1 MTNVIQNTP
10 ETAIRLTGATVRY
23 RQRHSFFRHSYH
35 VALDALDFDVLRG
48 ETLGVIGRNGCG
60 KSTLLKLLAG
70 IYTPDD
76 GVVETFGN
84 RVSLLTLTAGFDPEL
99 SGYENAIL
107 SGMLLGNS
115 KASVMKLL
123 DQIFEF
129 SELEKAIY
137 QPLKTYSSGM
147 RARLG
152 FAIAI
157 IVNTDVLL
165 IDEIL
170 GVGDVKFRQKAI
182 RTLANRVNSDQTV
195 VLVSHSGRRIKKLC
209 KRAIWLEDG
218 AIKEAGNSAKVV
230 KAYET
235 ALANEE

>member
-1 MTNVIQNTP
+1 MAINDIH
-10 ETAIRLTGATVRY
+10 ETAIKLTGVSVRY
-23 RQRHSFFRHSYH
+23 RQRHSFFRHTYH
-35 VALDALDFDVLRG
+35 VALESLDFEVRKG

-70 IYTPDD
+70 IYTPDE
-76 GVVETFGN
+76 GEVERFGN
-84 RVSLLTLTAGFDPEL
+84 RASLLTLTAGFDPEL

-115 KASVMKLL
+115 KAVVMTLL
-123 DQIFEF
+123 DKIFEF
-129 SELEKAIY
+129 SELKQAIY

-170 GVGDVKFRQKAI
+170 GVGDVKFRQKAMK
-182 RTLANRVNSDQTV
+182 TLANRVNSDQTV
-195 VLVSHSGRRIKKLC
+195 VLVSHSGSRIRRLC
-209 KRAIWLEDG
+209 QRAIWLEDG
-218 AIKEAGNSAKVV
+218 GIKVAGDSAKVV

-235 ALANEE
+235 ALKNEV